1 MVYKPKRF
9 EAPQSLE
16 GLSPESRQVVLDA
29 RERLEAWIDENVDRL
44 ESEMN
49 AAIES
54 RSQKLASEVS
64 AFQAELADAR
74 EQLGEVLARLGALE
88 EAFDAGDGMT
98 VDEAVRATRDAV
110 QAVRT
115 ALEERERRIAGLSK
129 AVTSAGLK
137 AVTGL

>member
-16 GLSPESRQVVLDA
+16 GLSPESRQLVLDA

-49 AAIES
+49 TAIDS
-54 RSQKLASEVS
+54 RSQALASEVS
-64 AFQAELADAR
+64 AFEAELADAR
-74 EQLGEVLARLGALE
+74 EQLGEVLARLGTLE
-88 EAFDAGDGMT
+88 EGFDAGDGMT
-98 VDEAVRATRDAV
+98 VDEAVRATREAV
-110 QAVRT
+110 QAVRA

-129 AVTSAGLK
+129 AVASAGLK
-137 AVTGL
+137 TVTGL